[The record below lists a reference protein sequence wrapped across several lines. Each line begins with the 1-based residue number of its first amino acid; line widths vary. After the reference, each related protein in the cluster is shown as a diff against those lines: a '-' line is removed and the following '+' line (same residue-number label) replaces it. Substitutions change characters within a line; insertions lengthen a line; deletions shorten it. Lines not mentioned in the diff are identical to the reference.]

1 MSEFERRTK
10 EVLDAST
17 GRLDGRVQSRLNQA
31 RHRALAELAV
41 RERSP
46 WARWFDLR
54 SLVPVGA
61 VAATAVLAVLLWS
74 GRPATPEVSPALED
88 VEILADADALSLA
101 QEGDPEFYEWALDE
115 VAAAGGTDAAGGAVG
130 S

>member
-31 RHRALAELAV
+31 RHRALEELAT
-41 RERSP
+41 RERAP

-54 SLVPVGA
+54 SLVPAGA

-74 GRPATPEVSPALED
+74 GRPAGPEAAPALED
-88 VEILADADALSLA
+88 VELLADADALSLA

-115 VAAAGGTDAAGGAVG
+115 AADSGAADAADGAVG

>member
-17 GRLDGRVQSRLNQA
+17 DRLDGRVRSRLNQA
-31 RHRALAELAV
+31 RQRAVEELAA
-41 RERSP
+41 RERTP

-54 SLVPVGA
+54 SLIPAGA
-61 VAATAVLAVLLWS
+61 VAATAVLAVLLWN
-74 GRPATPEVSPALED
+74 GRPVSPEASPALED
-88 VEILADADALSLA
+88 VEILADADGLSLA
-101 QEGDPEFYEWALDE
+101 QDGDPEFYEWALDE
-115 VAAAGGTDAAGGAVG
+115 AASGGTDAAGGAVG